1 MEEFNKDELEELC
14 ELSKCYEIISEFV
27 DKYNNTNYINFD
39 YNIVH
44 KFTLFL
50 VDPDFDFEL
59 LESQINRI
67 SKVLPPIKRIFA
79 KPVLHLIEID
89 EIQPIEAVK
98 KINNDTINHIS
109 RHSELWD
116 DLTKDGIKPLKLLT
130 RSYQDN
136 YGIYENLVF
145 CKTIDDILYFV
156 RKNMKTLKNFNYVNQ
171 SMEFDLLQRVN
182 HLNYF
187 LALGK
192 LHTGYVRNFDKY
204 YVVSK
209 HCLNGLNNIY
219 DTIVPRLKRPVYKK
233 NKQRPTKLKKTNI
246 LAMHR
251 EYKHIYALEK
261 YFLANKIE
269 VNNSISKKN
278 YQLLAD
284 NYFGYCTILS
294 IFSIGH
300 FNFKCAED
308 VIIDFHNL
316 TLDFDYKSWKLSI
329 KHENVTNIKTITIEV
344 KKDKNYKIVLI
355 PLINFYNKDEVLL
368 KVKGNIKADEYIVC
382 IPFEKNIYEVDE
394 RCLDLS
400 NLESFRRIQQLV
412 LKAMIYSDTQRK
424 DCPFC
429 DHVLIPYEKEGT
441 YQCESCKTLIT
452 DTLCKKTKETYSFTK
467 IIGYEPEVLDIK
479 KYKNEE
485 WLYYRKKEAMLHF
498 RNITQLDEE
507 VNIICPLCN
516 DIHE

>member
-1 MEEFNKDELEELC
+1 MDEFNKEEYEELY
-14 ELSKCYEIISEFV
+14 ELDKCYEIIADFV
-27 DKYNNTNYINFD
+27 NNYNNTNYINFD

-50 VDPDFDFEL
+50 VDPDFDFEK
-59 LESQINRI
+59 LEAEINRI
-67 SKVLPPIKRIFA
+67 TKVLPPIKRIFA
-79 KPVLHLIEID
+79 KPVLHLTEKD

-98 KINNDTINHIS
+98 KINNDTINHIA

-130 RSYQDN
+130 RSYHDN

-145 CKTIDDILYFV
+145 CKAIDDILYFV
-156 RKNMKTLKNFNYVNQ
+156 RKNIKVLKNFHYLNQ

-219 DTIVPRLKRPVYKK
+219 NTIVPRLKRPVYKK
-233 NKQRPTKLKKTNI
+233 NKQRPNKLKKTNI

-261 YFLANKIE
+261 YFISNKMDINFDYE
-269 VNNSISKKN
+269 LKSLDKLDN
-278 YQLLAD
+278 

-300 FNFKCAED
+300 FNFKCHED
-308 VIIDFHNL
+308 KEIDYKRLN
-316 TLDFDYKSWKLSI
+316 LDFEYKKWKLNI
-329 KHENVTNIKTITIEV
+329 KHQTILKTKTIIISL
-344 KKDKNYKIVLI
+344 KKDKEYKIVLI
-355 PLINFYNKDEVLL
+355 PTVDKTLKEELL
-368 KVKGNIKADEYIVC
+368 TKVKDKVNANEYIVC
-382 IPFEKNIYEVDE
+382 LPFEKNEYNDNEC
-394 RCLDLS
+394 CLDLS
-400 NLESFRRIQQLV
+400 NLESFRRIQQML
-412 LKAMIYSDTQRK
+412 LRAMIYSDIERK

-429 DHVLIPYEKEGT
+429 DHILIPSEKEGT
-441 YQCESCKTLIT
+441 YECEGCKTLIV
-452 DTLCKKTKETYSFTK
+452 DSMCDMTKETYSSTD
-467 IIGYEPEVLDIK
+467 IIGYEKEFINAE
-479 KYKNEE
+479 KYKGEE
-485 WLYYRKKEAMLHF
+485 WLYYRKKEAILHF
-498 RNITQLDEE
+498 RNITKLDEDDN
-507 VNIICPLCN
+507 VICPKCGKV
-516 DIHE
+516 H